1 VFALRRT
8 LTLTVF
14 ATQGTFATLCARRD
28 EPAEERTVSS
38 TDPTLV
44 AGTRRQRLRR
54 QTLRELEAAALAEV
68 REHGPVGLSLRRV
81 ARRMGMSPAGLY
93 RYVDSREALLTLL
106 IARAYHALADH
117 LHAALG
123 GAPDDDGSADET
135 ADAADDRSAEGADD
149 GHPTAAPPEIA
160 GPQADVADRL
170 RAVAL
175 AYRAW
180 SVAHPN
186 EFGLIFGDPIPG
198 YEAPAGGPTVE
209 AMSRVGT
216 ALATPLVEAWHA
228 GRLRLHPA
236 LEAPE
241 LDAPLRA
248 MAELGDELPSAVFA
262 QLLLAWGRIHGQVT
276 LEVFGHHHWLFPD
289 GCEALYRAEVA
300 SMLSDLGVAPTA
312 S

>member
-1 VFALRRT
+1 M
-8 LTLTVF
+8 
-14 ATQGTFATLCARRD
+14 FATLCARRD
-28 EPAEERTVSS
+28 EAAEERTVSTS
-38 TDPTLV
+38 DTTPAET
-44 AGTRRQRLRR
+44 ATATRRERLRR
-54 QTLRELEAAALAEV
+54 QTFRELEAAALAEV

-81 ARRMGMSPAGLY
+81 ARRIGMSPAGLY

-106 IARAYHALADH
+106 IAGGYHALADH
-117 LHAALG
+117 LEAALG
-123 GAPDDDGSADET
+123 D
-135 ADAADDRSAEGADD
+135 ADD
-149 GHPTAAPPEIA
+149 
-160 GPQADVADRL
+160 ADVADRL
-170 RAVAL
+170 QAVAL

-209 AMSRVGT
+209 AMSRVGA

-248 MAELGDELPSAVFA
+248 MGELGEELPSAVFA
-262 QLLLAWGRIHGQVT
+262 LLLLAWGRIHGQVS

-312 S
+312 A